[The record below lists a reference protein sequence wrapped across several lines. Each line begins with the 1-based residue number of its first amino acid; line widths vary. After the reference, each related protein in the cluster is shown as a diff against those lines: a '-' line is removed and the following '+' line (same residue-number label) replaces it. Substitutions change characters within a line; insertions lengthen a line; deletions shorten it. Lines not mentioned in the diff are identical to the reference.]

1 MKRPPWPGAL
11 ETPLR
16 GAGPVARPAATIA
29 RSAAQFEAFPMPH
42 SRVRS
47 VPRASCPKQS
57 TLLLAVGDTG
67 TNHEPRSVSSEG
79 APDTGKL
86 TNAKAAMA
94 VTP

>member
-1 MKRPPWPGAL
+1 M
-11 ETPLR
+11 
-16 GAGPVARPAATIA
+16 
-29 RSAAQFEAFPMPH
+29 
-42 SRVRS
+42 RS